1 MTRSLKLIAA
11 AVATLGFAAA
21 TPAQEAQLYG
31 LMDLSAGRFQ
41 SAGTS
46 KVWRAESGSMTTS
59 FLGFKGSDD
68 LGGGLKARFAIEH
81 FLRADTGTTGRFN
94 GEAFWARNAY
104 VGLQGAFGQT
114 VLGRNT
120 TPLFVSTSMFNA
132 IGDSFSFSPSIRQ
145 LFTPS
150 LLPFYGDRAWNNS
163 IAYASVDHS
172 GVTWNL
178 IANLGEGAAGAGGK
192 NGGFNILYANGPL
205 GATLA
210 WQKVKNGDGIS
221 PQPTAVPVVAGF
233 TAQDTFQLGGAYDAS
248 VVKLYAQY
256 TRVWTH
262 ATANTKTTLYGFGA
276 AVPIGAGKL
285 LAQYGNAKAQAG
297 VDTTNTALTVGY
309 DHNLSK
315 STDLYAMF
323 MTERVSGLNRGNSLA
338 AGMRLR
344 F

>member
-1 MTRSLKLIAA
+1 
-11 AVATLGFAAA
+11 
-21 TPAQEAQLYG
+21 
-31 LMDLSAGRFQ
+31 
-41 SAGTS
+41 
-46 KVWRAESGSMTTS
+46 
-59 FLGFKGSDD
+59 
-68 LGGGLKARFAIEH
+68 
-81 FLRADTGTTGRFN
+81 
-94 GEAFWARNAY
+94 
-104 VGLQGAFGQT
+104 
-114 VLGRNT
+114 
-120 TPLFVSTSMFNA
+120 
-132 IGDSFSFSPSIRQ
+132 
-145 LFTPS
+145 
-150 LLPFYGDRAWNNS
+150 
-163 IAYASVDHS
+163 
-172 GVTWNL
+172 
-178 IANLGEGAAGAGGK
+178 
-192 NGGFNILYANGPL
+192 
-205 GATLA
+205 
-210 WQKVKNGDGIS
+210 
-221 PQPTAVPVVAGF
+221 VVAGF